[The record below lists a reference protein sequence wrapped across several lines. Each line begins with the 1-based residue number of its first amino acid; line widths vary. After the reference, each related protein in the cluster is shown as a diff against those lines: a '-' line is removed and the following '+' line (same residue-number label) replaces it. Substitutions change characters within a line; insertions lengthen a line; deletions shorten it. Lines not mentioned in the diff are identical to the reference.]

1 MLRCSLKCRCFC
13 FRSHLSQA
21 ADDLEQGIEG
31 ARLIP
36 AEAAAGGGGGDQAA
50 VIDAVVQWVEGAMAK
65 DRKVTALKTLQV
77 RLAVA

>member
-1 MLRCSLKCRCFC
+1 MLALPLL
-13 FRSHLSQA
+13 RSPSSQA

-31 ARLIP
+31 ASLIP
-36 AEAAAGGGGGDQAA
+36 AEVAGGGGDQQTA

-77 RLAVA
+77 RTHLICGCI